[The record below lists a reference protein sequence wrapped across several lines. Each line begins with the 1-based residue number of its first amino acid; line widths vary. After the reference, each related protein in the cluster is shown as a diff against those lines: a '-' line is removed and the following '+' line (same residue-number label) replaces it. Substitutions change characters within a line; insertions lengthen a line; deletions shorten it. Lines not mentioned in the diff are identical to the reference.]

1 MRETLHVA
9 IRDGRSSAK
18 ITLRPAELGEV
29 RIRITYGSSG
39 VTASMSTD
47 STRAAQIL
55 SQAGGEL
62 RQALEEHGLTVQGL
76 DVQVGA
82 EHRDA
87 ARDTDPD
94 PAPGSRAKAALTPD
108 DLVPDTPTP
117 VIGPPQLGVSIDVL
131 A

>member
-1 MRETLHVA
+1 V
-9 IRDGRSSAK
+9 RDGRTSAR

-29 RIRITYGSSG
+29 HIRISYGAGG

-55 SQAGGEL
+55 LQAGSEL
-62 RQALEEHGLTVQGL
+62 RQSLEERGFTLQGL

-82 EHRDA
+82 EHRGPASDA
-87 ARDTDPD
+87 ESDADAMPATGETAKTDDQPLD
-94 PAPGSRAKAALTPD
+94 PPTSPVAA
-108 DLVPDTPTP
+108 
-117 VIGPPQLGVSIDVL
+117 PQLGVSIDVL